1 MKRFLISGN
10 DFTVALPAG
19 LQTIGRPLHH
29 ARMGQF
35 PGCTCLVSSVAGG
48 APLGQV
54 GILGKKARI
63 DEVTPVILF
72 RLNWRRRPRS
82 PFAFATDLRRFD
94 QGLQL
99 EIIRVAGDTTAV
111 IGSPRPSR
119 RQTENE
125 E

>member
-1 MKRFLISGN
+1 MAS
-10 DFTVALPAG
+10 PAE
-19 LQTIGRPLHH
+19 LQIIRRPLHH

-35 PGCTCLVSSVAGG
+35 LGFTRLVSPVAGR
-48 APLGQV
+48 APLRQM
-54 GILGKKARI
+54 GIPSKEARI

-82 PFAFATDLRRFD
+82 PFTFSADRRRFD

-111 IGSPRPSR
+111 IGSPCPSR